1 VKQTQNTQKYLD
13 STVMRWILFGL
24 AATTL
29 YFQIN
34 VADPF
39 NSPKMWI
46 IFIFSSWLIGYLVSY
61 RKVFSYSRDYVKSA
75 YIVLIFIITMGFAS
89 VFTDVKYIAL
99 FGDTQRKNGF
109 LTYVGLSVIFLS
121 TLLFFRIHNIKRLF
135 SVTLY
140 IALASVLY
148 GFLQTT
154 GNDFVDWLNPHN
166 SLIGT
171 QGNPNFASAVM
182 AIMSVLLYSSIFLGH
197 KSRLQKIIPLLIS
210 VTLVILI
217 LRSNARQ
224 GLLSF
229 ILGVSVFN
237 LIWLIGKNRKLG
249 LMFISAFIPALIT
262 GVLGMLQIGPLQNLL
277 YKPSVS
283 VRGYYW
289 RAGWEMLKDNL
300 LTGVGVDRYGAYF
313 MQYREVGYP
322 LNYGF
327 EITSSN
333 AHNTFIQ
340 FFATGGVFL
349 GSSYLLLTFWIFTRA
364 IKGLRELEGESKLIL
379 AGLFSAW
386 IAFHAQSFVSID
398 NLGVSIWGWVLGGA
412 IVGVSAFKTTD
423 PQQNKEVFRTKLTAI
438 NLNRVVIS
446 GCAGFLAI
454 MLVATLYRG
463 ENNTYKSAATYSKQ
477 DQAAIEIFRTAQLKI
492 AKTPLIDINYEL
504 RAAQNLI
511 QYGLTEDGL
520 FALDNVL
527 KRDSRNLDTL
537 NFFAL
542 TYENYSQFEKAIPYR
557 AKIIE
562 LNPWNAPNYL
572 QLGINYKRVGN
583 DMKATEMLEILST
596 FSTGING
603 GPILE
608 EARRELS

>member
-1 VKQTQNTQKYLD
+1 MKQIKNTYKFID
-13 STVMRWILFGL
+13 SVILNWVLLGL

-46 IFIFSSWLIGYLVSY
+46 IFIVSSWLIGYLISY
-61 RKVFSYSRDYVKSA
+61 RRVFFGSKDYLKTVFLISTFISA
-75 YIVLIFIITMGFAS
+75 MGFAS
-89 VFTDVKYIAL
+89 IFTDVKYIAL

-109 LTYVGLSVIFLS
+109 LTYLGLCVIFLA
-121 TLLFFRIHNIKRLF
+121 TLMAFRMHNIRNLF
-135 SVTLY
+135 NVTLF
-140 IALASVLY
+140 IAIASALY
-148 GFLQTT
+148 GFMQTT

-171 QGNPNFASAVM
+171 QGNPNFSAAVM
-182 AIMSVLLYSSIFLGH
+182 AIMAVMLYSSIFFEN
-197 KSRLQKIIPLLIS
+197 KSHLQKIISLLMSII
-210 VTLVILI
+210 LVILI

-229 ILGVSVFN
+229 ILGLSVFHI
-237 LIWLIGKNRKLG
+237 IWLFGKNRKFG
-249 LMFISAFIPALIT
+249 LFFTFLFVPVLVT

-277 YKPSVS
+277 YKSSVT

-289 RAGWEMLKDNL
+289 RAGWEMFKDNL
-300 LTGVGVDRYGAYF
+300 FTGVGIDRYGAYF

-349 GSSYLLLTFWIFTRA
+349 GASYIILTGWIFSRA
-364 IKGLRELEGESKLIL
+364 LKGLRELKGDLKLIL
-379 AGLFSAW
+379 ASLFSSW

-398 NLGVSIWGWVLGGA
+398 NLGVSIWGWVLGGS
-412 IVGVSAFKTTD
+412 IVGLGSFTNSD
-423 PQQNKEVFRTKLTAI
+423 SQYDKEIFRTKLNVI
-438 NLNRVVIS
+438 KLNRVIIS
-446 GCAGFLAI
+446 SCAGFLAI
-454 MLVATLYRG
+454 ILVAALYRG
-463 ENNTYKSAATYSKQ
+463 ENNTYKSPATYSNQ
-477 DQAAIEIFRTAQLKI
+477 DQAAIELFRAAQLKV
-492 AKTPLIDINYEL
+492 AKTPLVDINYEL

-520 FALDNVL
+520 FVLKNVY

-542 TYENYSQFEKAIPYR
+542 TYENYSQFEKAIYYR
-557 AKIIE
+557 EKIIK
-562 LNPWNAPNYL
+562 LSPWNAPNYL
-572 QLGINYKRVGN
+572 QLGIDYKKIGN
-583 DMKATEMLEILST
+583 NVKAAEMLEILT
-596 FSTGING
+596 KFSTGLNG
-603 GPILE
+603 GPILDQ
-608 EARRELS
+608 ARRELL

>member
-1 VKQTQNTQKYLD
+1 
-13 STVMRWILFGL
+13 
-24 AATTL
+24 
-29 YFQIN
+29 
-34 VADPF
+34 
-39 NSPKMWI
+39 
-46 IFIFSSWLIGYLVSY
+46 
-61 RKVFSYSRDYVKSA
+61 
-75 YIVLIFIITMGFAS
+75 
-89 VFTDVKYIAL
+89 
-99 FGDTQRKNGF
+99 
-109 LTYVGLSVIFLS
+109 
-121 TLLFFRIHNIKRLF
+121 
-135 SVTLY
+135 
-140 IALASVLY
+140 
-148 GFLQTT
+148 
-154 GNDFVDWLNPHN
+154 
-166 SLIGT
+166 
-171 QGNPNFASAVM
+171 
-182 AIMSVLLYSSIFLGH
+182 
-197 KSRLQKIIPLLIS
+197 
-210 VTLVILI
+210 
-217 LRSNARQ
+217 
-224 GLLSF
+224 
-229 ILGVSVFN
+229 
-237 LIWLIGKNRKLG
+237 
-249 LMFISAFIPALIT
+249 
-262 GVLGMLQIGPLQNLL
+262 MLQIGPLQNLL

-557 AKIIE
+557 VKIIE

>member
-1 VKQTQNTQKYLD
+1 VKQSQNTQRYLD
-13 STVMRWILFGL
+13 VIGIRWILFGL

-46 IFIFSSWLIGYLVSY
+46 IFIVSSWLLGYLIIY
-61 RKVFSYSRDYVKSA
+61 RRTFSYSKDFVKTT
-75 YIVLIFIITMGFAS
+75 YIVLAFIIAMGFAS
-89 VFTDVKYIAL
+89 IITDVKYIAI

-109 LTYVGLSVIFLS
+109 LTYVGLCIIFLS
-121 TLLFFRIHNIKRLF
+121 TLLFFRMHNIEKLF

-140 IALASVLY
+140 TALASAMY

-154 GNDFVDWLNPHN
+154 GNDFVDWINPHN

-182 AIMSVLLYSSIFLGH
+182 AIMSVLLYSSIFVRY
-197 KSRLQKIIPLLIS
+197 KSRLQKAIALLIS
-210 VTLVILI
+210 ITLVILI

-237 LIWLIGKNRKLG
+237 LIWLIGRNRKLG
-249 LMFISAFIPALIT
+249 LMFTLLFIPTLVT

-289 RAGWEMLKDNL
+289 RAGLEMLKDNFF
-300 LTGVGVDRYGAYF
+300 TGVGIDRYGAYF

-327 EITSSN
+327 DITSSN

-349 GSSYLLLTFWIFTRA
+349 GISYLVLTFWIFTRA
-364 IKGLRELEGESKLIL
+364 IKGLRDLEGDKKVIL
-379 AGLFSAW
+379 AGLLSAW

-398 NLGVSIWGWVLGGA
+398 NLGVSIWGWILGGS
-412 IVGVSAFKTTD
+412 IVGVSAFKNSD
-423 PQQNKEVFRTKLTAI
+423 SQQNREIFRTKLTTI

-446 GCAGFLAI
+446 GCAGFLALI
-454 MLVATLYRG
+454 LVAQLYRG

-477 DQAAIEIFRTAQLKI
+477 DQAAIEIFRSAQLKI
-492 AKTPLIDINYEL
+492 AKTPLVDINYEL

-520 FALDNVL
+520 FALENVY

-542 TYENYSQFEKAIPYR
+542 TYENYGQFEKAIPYR
-557 AKIIE
+557 EKIIK

-572 QLGINYKRVGN
+572 QLGINYKKVGN
-583 DMKATEMLEILST
+583 NVKAAEMLEILST
-596 FSTGING
+596 FSTGLKG
-603 GPILE
+603 GPILDQ
-608 EARRELS
+608 AKRELS